1 MNSWFFQQKFVYQ
14 KQKIMKHVLVL
25 IFSLFIY
32 LLASAQEIT
41 QTVKGVVIDKIS
53 EKPLQGATITLLDS
67 KIASVSDGEGKF
79 VLNNVPVGRVKISVT
94 YNGYKEVVVPE
105 LLVTA
110 GKEVILDISLE
121 QNIKEVSEIIIK
133 GSRVKKGAA
142 TNEYATASAR
152 SFNVEE
158 VTRFAGGRNDP
169 AKLVSNFAGV
179 VANSDARNDIV
190 VRGNSPAG
198 VLWRIEGIPAPS
210 PNHFSTL
217 GTTGGPI
224 SALNTNALKTSDFYT
239 GAFPAEFGNANA
251 AVFDIQLRSGN
262 TDKHERTFQLNAF
275 SGLELMLEGPLSKK
289 RNGSSYLFGYR
300 YSFVQIGGNLGLNVG
315 TEAIPRYQDFVY
327 NIQFAKGKAGKLNL
341 FGMGGFSGIDFI
353 GKELDTT
360 DFFGRQ
366 DQDAFNKSNFLTVGA
381 KHTIDVGKKSYIRT
395 VATYSNQ
402 RVDFDQF
409 QYPLPVPPYN
419 NSWKI
424 TDVRDRNRTLRI
436 SSFINTKVN
445 SKFSWRGGVTAEFFN
460 LETKVL
466 DKEGLP
472 EAAPFR
478 IVRDL
483 NDNFNLFQYFAQGR
497 YQFNEKISVTG
508 GLHGMYFDFNKT
520 SILEPRAAITY
531 KINSTNSLYFSYGL
545 HGQLQPFP
553 VYLFE
558 TLPNGTTNKNNRN
571 LDFTKANHYVLG
583 YERRMRN
590 DWRIKTELYYQNL
603 TGVPVDA
610 YASGFSM
617 LNAGGDFAFPERAG
631 LVNEG
636 TGTNTGA
643 ELTIEKFLSK
653 GLYLLTSVSL
663 FESKYKGSDGI
674 ERNTTFNYG
683 YVANI
688 LGGYEYKIGKNK
700 RNALTVD
707 VRFSTIGGRYATPV
721 NVAASQAARRE
732 ILDETKFNSEQLSNY
747 LRLDTKFGFRLNSKK
762 RKVSQTFYFDM
773 QNLTNRQN
781 IFLRRFNAEK
791 GTVGN
796 VYQIGF
802 FPDVLYR
809 IQF

>member
-1 MNSWFFQQKFVYQ
+1 MNQISIFILTFFISFN
-14 KQKIMKHVLVL
+14 L
-25 IFSLFIY
+25 
-32 LLASAQEIT
+32 SAQEIT
-41 QTVKGVVIDKIS
+41 QTVKGVVLDKIS

-67 KIASVSDGEGKF
+67 KIASITDSEGRF
-79 VLNNVPVGRVKISVT
+79 VLNNVSVGRVKISIT
-94 YNGYKEVVVPE
+94 YNGYKEVIVPE

-121 QNIKEVSEIIIK
+121 QNIKEIGEVVIK
-133 GSRVKKGAA
+133 GSRIKKGAA

-210 PNHFSTL
+210 PNLFSTL
-217 GTTGGPI
+217 GTTGGPV

-251 AVFDIQLRSGN
+251 AVFDIQLRNGN
-262 TDKHERTFQLNAF
+262 SSKHERTLQLNAF
-275 SGLELMLEGPLSKK
+275 SGLELMLEGPLSNKK
-289 RNGSSYLFGYR
+289 NGASYLLGYR
-300 YSFVQIGGNLGLNVG
+300 YSFVQIGGNLGLNIG
-315 TEAIPRYQDFVY
+315 TAAIPRYNDYVY

-353 GKELDTT
+353 GKDLDTT

-366 DQDAFNKSNFLTVGA
+366 DQDAYSKNNFLTVGA
-381 KHTIDVGKKSYIRT
+381 KHTLDIDKKSYIRT
-395 VATYSNQ
+395 VATYSSQ
-402 RVDFDQF
+402 SVDFDVY

-419 NSWKI
+419 NNWQI
-424 TDVRDRNRTLRI
+424 TDVRDRNKTFRI
-436 SSFINTKVN
+436 NSYINTKVN
-445 SKFSWRGGVTAEFFN
+445 AQFSWRAGVTAEFYT

-466 DKEGLP
+466 DKEGLG

-478 IVRDL
+478 TVR
-483 NDNFNLFQYFAQGR
+483 NFNDPFNLLQYFAQGR
-497 YQFNEKISVTG
+497 YQFSEKFSITA
-508 GLHGMYFDFNKT
+508 GLHGMYFDFNNS

-531 KINSTNSLYFSYGL
+531 KMNSANSVYFSYGL

-558 TLPNGTTNKNNRN
+558 TLPNGSTNKNNRN
-571 LDFTKANHYVLG
+571 LNFTRANHYVLG
-583 YERRMRN
+583 YERRMKN
-590 DWRIKTELYYQNL
+590 DWRIKMELYYQSL

-631 LVNEG
+631 LVNKG

-674 ERNTTFNYG
+674 ERSTSFNYG
-683 YVANI
+683 YVANV
-688 LGGYEYKIGKNK
+688 LAGYEYKIGKNK

-707 VRFSTIGGRYATPV
+707 LRFSTIGGRYATPV
-721 NVAASQAARRE
+721 DVPASLAAGRE
-732 ILDETKFNSEQLSNY
+732 LLDETKFNSVQLDSY
-747 LRLDTKFGFRLNSKK
+747 LRIDTKFGFRLNSKK
-762 RKVSQTFYFDM
+762 RKLSQTFYLDL
-773 QNLTNRQN
+773 QNVSNRQN
-781 IFLRRFNAEK
+781 IFLRRYNAQK

-796 VYQIGF
+796 VYQICF

>member
-1 MNSWFFQQKFVYQ
+1 MKQIFIFFFT
-14 KQKIMKHVLVL
+14 
-25 IFSLFIY
+25 FFISFN
-32 LLASAQEIT
+32 LRAQDIT
-41 QTVKGVVIDKIS
+41 QTVQGIVIDKIS
-53 EKPLQGATITLLDS
+53 EKPLQGATIIVLDS
-67 KIASVSDGEGKF
+67 KIASISDAQGKF

-94 YNGYKEVVVPE
+94 YNGYKEVIVPE

-121 QNIKEVSEIIIK
+121 QNIKEMGEVVIK
-133 GSRVKKGAA
+133 GSRIKKGAA

-217 GTTGGPI
+217 GTTGGPV

-251 AVFDIQLRSGN
+251 AVFDIQLRNGN
-262 TDKHERTFQLNAF
+262 TTKHERTLQLNAF

-289 RNGSSYLFGYR
+289 KNGASYLLGYR
-300 YSFVQIGGNLGLNVG
+300 YSFVQIGGNLGLNIG
-315 TEAIPRYQDFVY
+315 TAAIPRYNDFVY
-327 NIQFAKGKAGKLNL
+327 NIQLAKGKAGKLNF

-353 GKELDTT
+353 GKDLDTT

-366 DQDAFNKSNFLTVGA
+366 DQDAYSKNNFLTVGA
-381 KHTIDVGKKSYIRT
+381 KHTIDIGKKSYIRT
-395 VATYSNQ
+395 VATYSSQ
-402 RVDFDQF
+402 SVDFDVF
-409 QYPLPVPPYN
+409 QYPLPIPPYN
-419 NSWKI
+419 KNWQI
-424 TDVRDRNRTLRI
+424 TDVRDRNKTVRV

-445 SKFSWRGGVTAEFFN
+445 AKFSWRAGVNAEFYT

-478 IVRDL
+478 TVRNY
-483 NDNFNLFQYFAQGR
+483 NDNFGLLQYFAQGR
-497 YQFNEKISVTG
+497 YQFSEKISITG

-531 KINSTNSLYFSYGL
+531 KMNSANSVYFSYGL

-558 TLPNGTTNKNNRN
+558 TLPNGSTNKNNRN
-571 LDFTKANHYVLG
+571 LDFTKANHYVAG

-590 DWRIKTELYYQNL
+590 DWRIKTELYYQYI
-603 TGVPVDA
+603 TDVPVDA

-631 LVNEG
+631 LVNKG
-636 TGTNTGA
+636 TGTNTGV
-643 ELTIEKFLSK
+643 ELTIEKFLNK
-653 GLYLLTSVSL
+653 GLYLLTSVSI

-674 ERNTTFNYG
+674 ERSTSFNYG
-683 YVANI
+683 YVANV
-688 LGGYEYKIGKNK
+688 LAGYEYKIGKNK
-700 RNALTVD
+700 RNAFTVD
-707 VRFSTIGGRYATPV
+707 LRFSTIGGRYATPV
-721 NVAASQAARRE
+721 DISASLAAGRE
-732 ILDETKFNSEQLSNY
+732 LLDETKFNSQQLDSY
-747 LRLDTKFGFRLNSKK
+747 LRIDTKFGFRLNSKK
-762 RKVSQTFYFDM
+762 RKLSQTFYLDL
-773 QNLTNRQN
+773 QNVSNRQN
-781 IFLRRFNAEK
+781 IFLRRYNAQK